1 MTTLDPL
8 TIQDLPESERPR
20 EKLLRQGADALSNS
34 ELLALV
40 LRTGA
45 QGESVL
51 RLAERVLA
59 RVGGLHGLLRAAP
72 ADLSG
77 LHGLGETKLT
87 QLLAVAELA
96 RRLSA
101 LSPQEHP
108 VIRSAEDASRLFM
121 DMAYLP
127 QEHVRVLLLDSAR
140 RAITISTV
148 YIGTLHTTALRVAE
162 VYREAI
168 ARSAAALILA
178 HNHPSGDPSPSP
190 EDIAITRTLTAAGEL
205 LDIQFIDHLI
215 IARDGWRSLRNAGL
229 GI

>member
-1 MTTLDPL
+1 
-8 TIQDLPESERPR
+8 
-20 EKLLRQGADALSNS
+20 
-34 ELLALV
+34 
-40 LRTGA
+40 
-45 QGESVL
+45 
-51 RLAERVLA
+51 
-59 RVGGLHGLLRAAP
+59 
-72 ADLSG
+72 
-77 LHGLGETKLT
+77 
-87 QLLAVAELA
+87 
-96 RRLSA
+96 
-101 LSPQEHP
+101 
-108 VIRSAEDASRLFM
+108 
-121 DMAYLP
+121 
-127 QEHVRVLLLDSAR
+127 VLLLDSAR